1 MARYLQFRLPPLKVT
16 QRSAGGSCLK
26 KDVQRGAS
34 LGDIHPCSQQDVTET
49 ESVDYNLA
57 LGFEG
62 DYKPPEGPN
71 LYEIQQ
77 QANAAAWERIR
88 RMMLNP
94 VVESN
99 AMPLGQAC
107 VKCLQTSAS
116 LQCQKCGPAIFYCD
130 DCFLADHSK
139 FNFFHVAEEWKVKCT
154 IDIRCVPCLIS
165 IYERAYF
172 CWYMSLTLAN
182 KPLLC

>member
-1 MARYLQFRLPPLKVT
+1 MSTEGLL
-16 QRSAGGSCLK
+16 
-26 KDVQRGAS
+26 
-34 LGDIHPCSQQDVTET
+34 ET
-49 ESVDYNLA
+49 ESVNYNLG

-62 DYKPPEGPN
+62 DYEPPGGPN

-77 QANAAAWERIR
+77 QANAAAWERIHQ
-88 RMMLNP
+88 MMLNA

-116 LQCQKCGPAIFYCD
+116 LRCRKCGLAVFYCD

-139 FNFFHVAEEWKVKCT
+139 SNFFQCCRGVEGKMYH
-154 IDIRCVPCLIS
+154 R
-165 IYERAYF
+165 Y
-172 CWYMSLTLAN
+172 
-182 KPLLC
+182 